1 MVKLIIAEKAIAG
14 RRIASIL
21 AQKEIPAQ
29 EFGKTQVFRFE
40 KGGEEYVVLPLR
52 GHIVDVDFPKSYSY
66 WTGVDLR
73 KLVKADIE
81 YVGKETNIISGLV
94 DIAKDV
100 DEVIVAT
107 DADREGESIGV
118 EALNYVKNKN
128 PEIKIHRA
136 YFSAITTKDIEDAF
150 GKLSKVDYNFAD
162 SADSRREIDL
172 VWGAVMTRFLSLVSG
187 QLGKDFLSA
196 GRVQTPVLALI
207 VDREKMRLAFKA
219 EKYWVLTAICE
230 KGNEKFLAEHKTG
243 KFTDKAEAEKAFAT
257 KADKGMVKAVQR
269 KKRVIARPTPF
280 NTTQFIRSATA
291 LGMSAGEAMNHAE
304 SLYQQGYI
312 SYPRTDNTVYNPTI
326 NLATILEELKKVPE
340 FSPISEKIL
349 SKGELNPS
357 KGEKETKDHPP
368 IHPVSAA
375 PKSKLSEKQWRV
387 YELVVRRF
395 FATLAEDALTE
406 NLSVDIDIAGQPY
419 VARGQTILQQGWKE
433 YYPYSKLTEVIL
445 PQLKEGDFVKVL
457 KQDMEEKE
465 TQPPARYSQSSLI
478 KLMEELG
485 LGTKATRHEIIQKI
499 YNRHYISGLKAIEPN
514 RIAFA
519 VIDSLG
525 RHAKKVT
532 EPQMTAELENEMDLV
547 ASGKSTRKQVVDNS
561 REMLEAVL
569 EVLLTNKNT
578 IGQELRNALQED
590 SLLGTCNKCRQ
601 GQMRKLKS
609 RNNKWFAACNRYPQ
623 CMNTFPLPQKG
634 KISATGKICEHC
646 STPMIQVF
654 GTRGRYEMCLD
665 MNCVTKAEWKKKAAE
680 KAEREIAKKQ
690 GNKQAEDGAADAPSK
705 AKTVGAASVAGTVKK
720 PRKAS
725 KPRAGKTKPPKE

>member
-1 MVKLIIAEKAIAG
+1 MTKLIIAEKSIAG

-21 AQKEIPAQ
+21 ANKEVPAETFAQ
-29 EFGKTQVFRFE
+29 AQVFRF
-40 KGGEEYVVLPLR
+40 KRKDGEYVVLPLR
-52 GHIVDVDFPKSYSY
+52 GHIVDVDFPKNYSY

-73 KLVKADIE
+73 KLAKAEIE
-81 YVGKETNIISGLV
+81 YVGKEKEIISGLKN
-94 DIAKDV
+94 IAGEI

-118 EALNYVKNKN
+118 EALNYVKEKN
-128 PEIKIHRA
+128 PGLKITRA

-150 GKLSKVDYNFAD
+150 GNLTKVDYNFAD

-172 VWGAVMTRFLSLVSG
+172 IWGAVMTRFLSLVSG

-207 VDREKMRLAFKA
+207 VDREKERLAFKA
-219 EKYWVLTAICE
+219 EKYWMLTALLE
-230 KGNEKFLAEHKTG
+230 KDNEKFLAEHKKG
-243 KFTDKAEAEKAFAT
+243 KFTSKEEAEKAFA
-257 KADKGMVKAVQR
+257 AKGKIGIVKAVQR

-304 SLYQQGYI
+304 ALYQQGYI

-326 NLATILEELKKVPE
+326 NLNAILDELRKIKE
-340 FSPISEKIL
+340 FEKIVDEIVGRGQL
-349 SKGELNPS
+349 MPS

-375 PKSKLSEKQWRV
+375 PKAKLSEKQWRV

-395 FATLAEDALTE
+395 FATLAEDAVTE

-419 VARGQTILQQGWKE
+419 VSRGQTILQAGWKE

-445 PQLKEGDFVKVL
+445 PKLEEGDEAKVL
-457 KQDMEEKE
+457 KQEMEEKE
-465 TQPPARYSQSSLI
+465 TQPPARYSQSTLI
-478 KLMEELG
+478 KLMEDLG

-519 VIDSLG
+519 VIDSLEK
-525 RHAKKVT
+525 HAKKVT
-532 EPQMTAELENEMDLV
+532 EPLMTAELEKEMDQV
-547 ASGKSTRKQVVDNS
+547 AAGKVSKKDVVEKS
-561 REMLEAVL
+561 RNMLEIVL
-569 EVLLTNKNT
+569 EDLLVNKNT
-578 IGQELRNALQED
+578 IGQDLRNALQAD
-590 SLLGTCNKCRQ
+590 ALLGVCNKCRE
-601 GQMRKLKS
+601 GQFRKLKS

-623 CMNTFPLPQKG
+623 CMNTYPLPQKG
-634 KISATGKICEHC
+634 KISATGKYCEHD
-646 STPMIQVF
+646 STPIIQVI
-654 GTRGRYEMCLD
+654 GLRGRYEMCLD
-665 MNCVTKAEWKKKAAE
+665 MNCPSKAEWKKKAAE
-680 KAEREIAKKQ
+680 RLERKEAKEKI
-690 GNKQAEDGAADAPSK
+690 DAA
-705 AKTVGAASVAGTVKK
+705 
-720 PRKAS
+720 
-725 KPRAGKTKPPKE
+725 